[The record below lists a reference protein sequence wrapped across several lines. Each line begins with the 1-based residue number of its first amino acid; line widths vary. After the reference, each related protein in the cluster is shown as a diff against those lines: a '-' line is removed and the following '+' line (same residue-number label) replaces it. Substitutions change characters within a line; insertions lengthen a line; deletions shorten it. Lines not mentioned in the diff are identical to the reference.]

1 MPTYL
6 DGETKTDRTLGDVD
20 TDITA
25 IKTVTDNLPNA
36 GALTDLAAIKVVTD
50 LLPDA
55 GALSDLAL
63 IKAVTDNLPNN
74 GSLADLALIKAVTDL
89 LPDGGALTEIATQV
103 DETELHFH
111 NVERWWGALAGP
123 GEINAIEANVSRPF
137 VATSGNDTWGTA
149 IPIKGTAD
157 NPVTAT
163 DAQFDGRQLMVV
175 DSDHAT
181 AYRMRIIYG
190 AGTSADAITAGQWS
204 EIMFITAPGP
214 FASGVPVDIRSPLL
228 TIGIKLWCQI
238 WNATNASTV
247 SFFWNAHGYP

>member
-20 TDITA
+20 TDVTA
-25 IKTVTDNLPNA
+25 IKAVTDNLPNS
-36 GALTDLAAIKVVTD
+36 GSLTDLAAIKAVTD

-55 GALSDLAL
+55 GALS
-63 IKAVTDNLPNN
+63 
-74 GSLADLALIKAVTDL
+74 DLALIKAVTDL

-111 NVERWWGALAGP
+111 NVERWWGALGAP

-137 VATSGNDTWGTA
+137 VATSGNDAWGAA
-149 IPIKGTAD
+149 ISIKGTAD
-157 NPVTAT
+157 NPVAAT

-190 AGTSADAITAGQWS
+190 TGTSADAITAGQWS

-228 TIGIKLWCQI
+228 SIGIKLWCQI